1 MAKASKGTP
10 GAPRVVSIRW
20 IVSGAALAMTAAAV
34 VGVGAVA
41 EHNSRI
47 ALTHELESRLVLAA
61 RNLAMTSSR
70 ALLSD
75 FPELTLA
82 PILSEM
88 ASTQPEQAFAAVVD
102 LSDEVRGHANARL
115 LGQRFRLPESLRP
128 RDAVTRL
135 SADERMFGDDS
146 LLVAEAPVLHPAGH
160 RIGTA
165 YVGFR
170 RAYVEQV
177 VTDARRTQLLVV
189 ALALAAGVVAIPLML
204 SVLLRPVGALRAGL
218 ERIGRG
224 DLQSPVHLRDRTE
237 FGLLATAM
245 NDMAQRIHEAQKESL
260 ERERLARELEL
271 AREIQA
277 SLLPHEGMQAG
288 AFRLEG
294 SHRAAAEVGGDF
306 YDMFGLP
313 GGKVGVVMA
322 DVSGKGLAG
331 CLVTSML
338 AALVRA
344 FRTQYRSPK
353 EMLVRLDETLRD
365 SLRPGTF
372 VTMFYGVLDPA
383 DGTLEFASAGHVPLL
398 LRRADGRIE
407 WYRTTGIP
415 IGAIRTNALA
425 RTLREDRVRLD
436 PGDLAIQFTDGVNE
450 AFDPSG
456 EHEFG
461 FDGLEKAVASG
472 TVIPRDMVLRI
483 KTTVDKWSAGSA
495 RMDDETLLVIGA
507 DASPGRGGQDVDPR
521 RALEEARR
529 HGTRLALP
537 ADIEALARLEEWLT
551 ACPGLQSLAPRL
563 GRMLHTAIYEL
574 CANVIEHGY
583 GLDGARSL
591 ELFWVP
597 DDAAGTRGDGR
608 FVLVDQGAPFQ
619 PGAGRVD
626 FNDIEARKKGRGI
639 GLEIIRTV
647 MRPVTFHA
655 VPGIGNVTILAF
667 EPSVHTEEEVRHG

>member
-1 MAKASKGTP
+1 MAKASKGTA

-34 VGVGAVA
+34 VGAGAVA

-237 FGLLATAM
+237 FGLLASLMERPGVVLSRSQLMERAYAYDNLITERTI
-245 NDMAQRIHEAQKESL
+245 DTHVRRIRAKF
-260 ERERLARELEL
+260 REV
-271 AREIQA
+271 
-277 SLLPHEGMQAG
+277 
-288 AFRLEG
+288 G
-294 SHRAAAEVGGDF
+294 SDPIATVHGVGYKAAEG
-306 YDMFGLP
+306 
-313 GGKVGVVMA
+313 
-322 DVSGKGLAG
+322 
-331 CLVTSML
+331 
-338 AALVRA
+338 
-344 FRTQYRSPK
+344 
-353 EMLVRLDETLRD
+353 
-365 SLRPGTF
+365 
-372 VTMFYGVLDPA
+372 
-383 DGTLEFASAGHVPLL
+383 
-398 LRRADGRIE
+398 
-407 WYRTTGIP
+407 
-415 IGAIRTNALA
+415 
-425 RTLREDRVRLD
+425 
-436 PGDLAIQFTDGVNE
+436 
-450 AFDPSG
+450 
-456 EHEFG
+456 
-461 FDGLEKAVASG
+461 
-472 TVIPRDMVLRI
+472 
-483 KTTVDKWSAGSA
+483 
-495 RMDDETLLVIGA
+495 
-507 DASPGRGGQDVDPR
+507 
-521 RALEEARR
+521 
-529 HGTRLALP
+529 
-537 ADIEALARLEEWLT
+537 
-551 ACPGLQSLAPRL
+551 
-563 GRMLHTAIYEL
+563 
-574 CANVIEHGY
+574 
-583 GLDGARSL
+583 
-591 ELFWVP
+591 
-597 DDAAGTRGDGR
+597 
-608 FVLVDQGAPFQ
+608 
-619 PGAGRVD
+619 
-626 FNDIEARKKGRGI
+626 
-639 GLEIIRTV
+639 
-647 MRPVTFHA
+647 
-655 VPGIGNVTILAF
+655 
-667 EPSVHTEEEVRHG
+667 